1 MKLLKPLALMSA
13 LSIFGAVAFAGA
25 VDGPTKQSETVAE
38 GKIDVYRIRFT
49 GGQKA
54 TVRAKTQGDDI
65 DLFIYDTHDNLVV
78 KDDEKHLASVCTW
91 TPTETDEYKIKIV
104 NNEKHDVDYKL
115 ETN

>member
-1 MKLLKPLALMSA
+1 MFA
-13 LSIFGAVAFAGA
+13 LSVVGAAAFAGA
-25 VDGPTKQSETVAE
+25 VDGPTNQSETVAQ
-38 GKIDVYRIRFT
+38 GKIDVYRVRFT

-65 DLFIYDTHDNLVV
+65 DLFVYDSHDNLVA
-78 KDDEKHLASVCTW
+78 KDEEKRLVSVCAW
-91 TPTETDEYKIKIV
+91 TPKDTEEYKIKIV